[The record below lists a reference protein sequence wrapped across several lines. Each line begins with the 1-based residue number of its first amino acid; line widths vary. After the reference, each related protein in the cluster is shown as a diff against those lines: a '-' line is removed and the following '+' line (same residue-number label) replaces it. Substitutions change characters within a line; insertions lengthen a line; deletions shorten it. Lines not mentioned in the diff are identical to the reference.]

1 MYFKTTYDQQFDDL
15 YMHLKAKYPDK
26 LFDLDGIGKQ
36 LDMSDFSKNFF
47 SSDVNADASIDANAN
62 VDDISVIAY
71 NSELPKPFFR
81 LNSYYV
87 LWNELR
93 KEHGLEVAN
102 DIVEKNLTGDIYIND
117 FHGVGGGLPYSYYGK
132 TVLAVKV
139 GKELI
144 YTTFEDLYNTL
155 AKGHEE
161 KVILDSTQ
169 IYLKDVKILDKD
181 NKWVN
186 VSRILK
192 HKSHTDLV
200 KIETKNGMC
209 TIVTKD
215 HPVILN
221 EDMNEKL
228 AGTLTLS
235 DTVLCSNSDLIFT
248 EEKMVSIPTAYKCGK
263 QQKSIV
269 PCDILT
275 WDKRSIKAF
284 LGGVIDR
291 RGHVNKNGEVII
303 TSYSFD
309 FIQKVAEIVRWLGY
323 GLVKTSFQGRATFNS
338 KNEVYQCNIILL
350 DSSFGL
356 FSELIQSYK
365 DLVCNVSSDICY
377 DYTSEISKIEL
388 MDTVEYVYDI
398 TTDSGHFH
406 CQGLIQHNCFNY
418 SALDIHQQGLPMVK
432 KVRSLPP
439 KHLYAYKSQLEQF
452 VTIAS
457 NSTLGATGLSDMLVV
472 MSHYVDKILKTRQDD
487 HFKFATEEDCW
498 KYVKGNLASFIY
510 TINQP
515 MRGNQCVTEDTEV
528 LTPEGFKKY
537 NELKAG
543 DLTYTW
549 KDGKLNIQE
558 VEKVNIYDYDGE
570 MHEYSGRDTIQVVT
584 PNHRVLYKN
593 NITDKYELTES
604 SNLINSDI
612 PITYPSATSS
622 SDLESINYAGKRF
635 REEVLTML
643 IENEIV
649 HKCSNENAANDV
661 QHLCFLAGK
670 NCRKEGLTLY
680 ISNET
685 TLTADTKKVIQYKGK
700 VWCPTTQD
708 GIVVF
713 RKDGKIFISGNSPF
727 TNIGI
732 FDREFLEKMCEEYIF
747 NDGSSPNINTIM
759 KLQEM
764 FLEVMNEE
772 LERTPLT
779 FPVTTACFSV
789 DEEKNIKDEKFLQFI
804 SKRNKKFGF
813 INIYCGDS
821 STLSSCCF
829 SGDQKV
835 KVVNTTG
842 TRTFQK
848 PIEKSF
854 EEIYKALENPNDDVL
869 YVQSS
874 EEKDI
879 YKKCKM
885 VRLQGRQLYK
895 IFIKDN
901 PNIILKVTD
910 NHINPT
916 KRGDI
921 ETTNLVI
928 GDVLLSKLPFDCI
941 IEAIEKIDEIPE
953 YVYCFEML
961 DKENPYFCLANGVI
975 THNCRLRSDRTNEYF
990 NSFGSG
996 SSKIGSLGVVTIN
1009 LPRLAIKFPKEDI
1022 FLQEL
1027 EKLVTVAGQIN
1038 NAKREIVRKRI
1049 ENGNH
1054 PLYTFEF
1061 MDLSKQ
1067 YSTCGVCGF
1076 NETIEILGENILEEK
1091 GVELGIKILDK
1102 INDTNDQLQAL
1113 YKNPHN
1119 CEQIPAEGTAV
1130 KLADKDRLLGYQD
1143 SYVLYSNQFIPL
1155 TTNASL
1161 LDRIRLQ
1168 GIFDAHFSGGAICH
1182 LNVEQQV
1189 ENWED
1194 IADLIR
1200 MSAKKGVIYFAINY
1214 TLAECEHG
1222 HMSVTKGDK
1231 CNICGGNIINHY
1243 MRVVGFITN
1252 VKNWIK
1258 TRREVDYP
1266 NRQFYDN
1273 IKEK

>member
-93 KEHGLEVAN
+93 KEYGLEVAN

-132 TVLAVKV
+132 TVLVVKV
-139 GKELI
+139 NDELI
-144 YTTFEDLYNTL
+144 YTTFEDLYNLL
-155 AKGHEE
+155 AKEHEE

-263 QQKSIV
+263 QQESIV

-365 DLVCNVSSDICY
+365 DLVCNVSLDICY

-388 MDTVEYVYDI
+388 MDTDEYVYDI

-418 SALDIHQQGLPMVK
+418 STLDIHQQGLPMVK

-487 HFKFATEEDCW
+487 HFRFATEEDCW
-498 KYVKGNLASFIY
+498 RYVKGNLASFIY

-528 LTPEGFKKY
+528 LTPDGFKKY

-549 KDGKLNIQE
+549 KDGKLNIQQ
-558 VEKVNIYDYDGE
+558 VERVNIYDYDGE

-584 PNHRVLYKN
+584 PSHRVLYKKN
-593 NITDKYELTES
+593 NSNEYRLTASENLINKKTPLTYPVAMLEDNRKDFDISDELLKLCVFVLTDGNIDNEKRGRISIFKSPNRWGNEELNSLISKLGLECSIYQKPSTFGGVLNHYNISTES
-604 SNLINSDI
+604 SQKILKLLNFTKKEI
-612 PITYPSATSS
+612 PSWFTTLSKRQANIVI
-622 SDLESINYAGKRF
+622 DLWAKLDGSTEVSNYNKQKCQCDNYEIAD
-635 REEVLTML
+635 VLQQ
-643 IENEIV
+643 I
-649 HKCSNENAANDV
+649 
-661 QHLCFLAGK
+661 CFLAGRGSK
-670 NCRKEGLTLY
+670 IISRTIGNNKKETLY
-680 ISNET
+680 
-685 TLTADTKKVIQYKGK
+685 L
-700 VWCPTTQD
+700 
-708 GIVVF
+708 
-713 RKDGKIFISGNSPF
+713 
-727 TNIGI
+727 
-732 FDREFLEKMCEEYIF
+732 
-747 NDGSSPNINTIM
+747 
-759 KLQEM
+759 
-764 FLEVMNEE
+764 
-772 LERTPLT
+772 
-779 FPVTTACFSV
+779 
-789 DEEKNIKDEKFLQFI
+789 
-804 SKRNKKFGF
+804 
-813 INIYCGDS
+813 
-821 STLSSCCF
+821 
-829 SGDQKV
+829 
-835 KVVNTTG
+835 
-842 TRTFQK
+842 
-848 PIEKSF
+848 
-854 EEIYKALENPNDDVL
+854 
-869 YVQSS
+869 
-874 EEKDI
+874 
-879 YKKCKM
+879 
-885 VRLQGRQLYK
+885 
-895 IFIKDN
+895 
-901 PNIILKVTD
+901 
-910 NHINPT
+910 
-916 KRGDI
+916 
-921 ETTNLVI
+921 
-928 GDVLLSKLPFDCI
+928 
-941 IEAIEKIDEIPE
+941 IP
-953 YVYCFEML
+953 Y
-961 DKENPYFCLANGVI
+961 
-975 THNCRLRSDRTNEYF
+975 
-990 NSFGSG
+990 
-996 SSKIGSLGVVTIN
+996 
-1009 LPRLAIKFPKEDI
+1009 
-1022 FLQEL
+1022 
-1027 EKLVTVAGQIN
+1027 
-1038 NAKREIVRKRI
+1038 
-1049 ENGNH
+1049 
-1054 PLYTFEF
+1054 
-1061 MDLSKQ
+1061 
-1067 YSTCGVCGF
+1067 
-1076 NETIEILGENILEEK
+1076 
-1091 GVELGIKILDK
+1091 
-1102 INDTNDQLQAL
+1102 
-1113 YKNPHN
+1113 
-1119 CEQIPAEGTAV
+1119 
-1130 KLADKDRLLGYQD
+1130 
-1143 SYVLYSNQFIPL
+1143 
-1155 TTNASL
+1155 
-1161 LDRIRLQ
+1161 
-1168 GIFDAHFSGGAICH
+1168 
-1182 LNVEQQV
+1182 
-1189 ENWED
+1189 
-1194 IADLIR
+1194 
-1200 MSAKKGVIYFAINY
+1200 
-1214 TLAECEHG
+1214 
-1222 HMSVTKGDK
+1222 
-1231 CNICGGNIINHY
+1231 
-1243 MRVVGFITN
+1243 
-1252 VKNWIK
+1252 
-1258 TRREVDYP
+1258 
-1266 NRQFYDN
+1266 
-1273 IKEK
+1273 

>member
-36 LDMSDFSKNFF
+36 LDMSDFSRNFF

-93 KEHGLEVAN
+93 KEYGLEVAN

-132 TVLAVKV
+132 TVLVVKV

-155 AKGHEE
+155 AKKHEE

-215 HPVILN
+215 HPVILD

-248 EEKMVSIPTAYKCGK
+248 EEKVVSIPTAYKCGCN
-263 QQKSIV
+263 QQEPIV

-323 GLVKTSFQGRATFNS
+323 GLVKTSFQGQATFNS

-356 FSELIQSYK
+356 FSEVIQSYK
-365 DLVCNVSSDICY
+365 DLVCNVSLDICY

-388 MDTVEYVYDI
+388 MDTDEYVYDI

-418 SALDIHQQGLPMVK
+418 STLDIHQQGLPMVK

-487 HFKFATEEDCW
+487 HFRFATEEDCW
-498 KYVKGNLASFIY
+498 RYVKGNLASFIY

-570 MHEYSGRDTIQVVT
+570 MHEYSGTDTIQVVT

-604 SNLINSDI
+604 SNLINSDT

-635 REEVLTML
+635 REEVLTMF
-643 IENEIV
+643 IEDEII
-649 HKCSNENAANDV
+649 HKCNNENAANNI

-700 VWCPTTQD
+700 VWCPTTQN

-732 FDREFLEKMCEEYIF
+732 FDGEFLESMCKEYIF
-747 NDGSSPNINTIM
+747 NDGSSPNIKTIM
-759 KLQEM
+759 ELQKI
-764 FLEVMNEE
+764 FLDTMNEE

-789 DEEKNIKDEKFLQFI
+789 DEEKNIKDEKFLEFI

-813 INIYCGDS
+813 INIYCGES
-821 STLSSCCF
+821 STLSSCC
-829 SGDQKV
+829 
-835 KVVNTTG
+835 
-842 TRTFQK
+842 
-848 PIEKSF
+848 
-854 EEIYKALENPNDDVL
+854 
-869 YVQSS
+869 
-874 EEKDI
+874 
-879 YKKCKM
+879 
-885 VRLQGRQLYK
+885 
-895 IFIKDN
+895 
-901 PNIILKVTD
+901 
-910 NHINPT
+910 
-916 KRGDI
+916 
-921 ETTNLVI
+921 
-928 GDVLLSKLPFDCI
+928 
-941 IEAIEKIDEIPE
+941 
-953 YVYCFEML
+953 
-961 DKENPYFCLANGVI
+961 
-975 THNCRLRSDRTNEYF
+975 RLRSDRKNEYF

-1009 LPRLAIKFPKEDI
+1009 LPRLAIKFPKEEV

-1027 EKLVTVAGQIN
+1027 EKLVVIAGQIN
-1038 NAKREIVRKRI
+1038 NSKREIVKKRI
-1049 ENGNH
+1049 DNGNH
-1054 PLYTFEF
+1054 PLYTLEF
-1061 MDLSKQ
+1061 MELSKQ

-1076 NETIEILGENILEEK
+1076 NETIELLGENILEEK

-1168 GIFDAHFSGGAICH
+1168 GVFDAHFSGGAICH

-1266 NRQFYDN
+1266 NRQFYDD

>member
-15 YMHLKAKYPDK
+15 YMYLKAKYPDK

-36 LDMSDFSKNFF
+36 LDMSNFSKNFF

-93 KEHGLEVAN
+93 KEYGLEVAN

-144 YTTFEDLYNTL
+144 YTTFEDLYNAL
-155 AKGHEE
+155 AKEHEE

-263 QQKSIV
+263 QQESIV

-365 DLVCNVSSDICY
+365 DLVCNVSLDICY

-388 MDTVEYVYDI
+388 MDTDEYVYDI

-418 SALDIHQQGLPMVK
+418 STLDIHQQGLPMVK

-487 HFKFATEEDCW
+487 HFRFATEEDCW
-498 KYVKGNLASFIY
+498 RYVKGNLASFIY

-570 MHEYSGRDTIQVVT
+570 MHEYLGRNTIQVVT

-612 PITYPSATSS
+612 PITYPSATSG

-643 IENEIV
+643 IEDEII
-649 HKCSNENAANDV
+649 HKCSNEKAANDI

-685 TLTADTKKVIQYKGK
+685 TLTADTRKVIQYKGK

-732 FDREFLEKMCEEYIF
+732 FDGEFLESMCKEYIF
-747 NDGSSPNINTIM
+747 NDGSSPNIKTIM
-759 KLQEM
+759 ELQKI
-764 FLEVMNEE
+764 FLDTMNEE

-789 DEEKNIKDEKFLQFI
+789 DEEKNIKDEKFLEFI

-813 INIYCGDS
+813 INIYCGES
-821 STLSSCCF
+821 STLSSCC
-829 SGDQKV
+829 
-835 KVVNTTG
+835 
-842 TRTFQK
+842 
-848 PIEKSF
+848 
-854 EEIYKALENPNDDVL
+854 
-869 YVQSS
+869 
-874 EEKDI
+874 
-879 YKKCKM
+879 
-885 VRLQGRQLYK
+885 
-895 IFIKDN
+895 
-901 PNIILKVTD
+901 
-910 NHINPT
+910 
-916 KRGDI
+916 
-921 ETTNLVI
+921 
-928 GDVLLSKLPFDCI
+928 
-941 IEAIEKIDEIPE
+941 
-953 YVYCFEML
+953 
-961 DKENPYFCLANGVI
+961 
-975 THNCRLRSDRTNEYF
+975 RLRSDRKNEYF

-1009 LPRLAIKFPKEDI
+1009 LPRLAIKFPKEEV

-1027 EKLVTVAGQIN
+1027 EKLVIIAGQIN
-1038 NAKREIVRKRI
+1038 NSKREIVKKRI

-1054 PLYTFEF
+1054 PLYTLEF

-1076 NETIEILGENILEEK
+1076 NETIELLGENILEEK

-1119 CEQIPAEGTAV
+1119 CEQIPAEGTAA

-1266 NRQFYDN
+1266 NRQFYGD